1 MNELEKFHEIDTFL
15 FDVDGV
21 FTDSQLLVTEN
32 GELLRQMN
40 VRDGYAVKLA
50 IRQGYRVG
58 IITGGSSEG
67 VKLRLQ
73 GLGVR
78 DIFLG
83 ISEKIAAYETYLER
97 YQINLNGEGRIL
109 YMGDDMPDYEVM
121 RRVGLP
127 CCPSDA
133 AAEIVGICKYISP
146 REGGKG
152 CVRDVIEKVLKIQG
166 KWA

>member
-21 FTDSQLLVTEN
+21 FTDSQLLVTEK

-40 VRDGYAVKLA
+40 VRDGYAVKHA
-50 IRQGYRVG
+50 IRKGFRVA
-58 IITGGSSEG
+58 IITGGSSLG
-67 VKLRLQ
+67 VKLRLE

-83 ISEKIAAYETYLER
+83 ISDKLEAYETYLQR
-97 YQINLNGEGRIL
+97 YNIDLNGEGRIL
-109 YMGDDMPDYEVM
+109 YMGDDIPDYEVM

-127 CCPSDA
+127 TCPNDA
-133 AAEIVGICKYISP
+133 TAEIVGICKYISP
-146 REGGKG
+146 RNGGQG
-152 CVRDVIEKVLKIQG
+152 CVRDVIEKVMKIQG
-166 KWA
+166 KWV